1 MAISKL
7 NEDFMPTDTKKPA
20 LGRGL
25 DALLPSSRPVAAI
38 TVAVQQAADHGGGGR
53 EISLADID
61 RNPYQTRLRV
71 DEAALNE
78 LAASIRATGVVQ
90 PVLVRPVT
98 KDGRTRYQLIAGER
112 RWLASQRAGK
122 QTVPAVIKQVS
133 NEQAMEMTIVENL
146 QREDL
151 NPLEQA
157 KAFDRLSREFGLT
170 QEQMAQRTGK
180 DRASI
185 ANFLRLLKLPADV
198 QMEIDGGNLTFGHA
212 KVLMALE
219 APEAISKAAKFV
231 ITQSLSVRKTE
242 ELVYNLLH
250 PVEKTKKLVQPQD
263 PNVREAARLLQQS
276 LGVRVEIDDHKGKG
290 KIVLKYAS
298 LEDFDRIVEM
308 LSK

>member
-1 MAISKL
+1 
-7 NEDFMPTDTKKPA
+7 MPIDTKR

-25 DALLPSSRPVAAI
+25 DALLPSARPAAPVA
-38 TVAVQQAADHGGGGR
+38 VAVKPAQELGDGTR
-53 EISLADID
+53 EIALTDID

-71 DEAALNE
+71 DEVALNE

-90 PVLVRPVT
+90 PILVRPVM
-98 KDGRTRYQLIAGER
+98 KDGGTRYQLIAGER

-122 QTVPAVIKQVS
+122 QTVPAVIKNVS
-133 NEQAMEMTIVENL
+133 NEQALEMTIVENL

-151 NPLEQA
+151 NPMEQA

-198 QMEIDGGNLTFGHA
+198 QM
-212 KVLMALE
+212 ALE
-219 APEAISKAAKFV
+219 AAEPISKAAKHV
-231 ITQSLSVRKTE
+231 IVQALSVRKTE

-250 PVEKTKKLVQPQD
+250 PVEKAKKQEKPQD
-263 PNVREAARLLQQS
+263 PNVREAARLMQQS
-276 LGVRVEIDDHKGKG
+276 LGVRVEIDDNKGKG

-298 LEDFDRIVEM
+298 LEDFDRIVDM

>member
-1 MAISKL
+1 
-7 NEDFMPTDTKKPA
+7 MPTDVKRG

-25 DALLPSSRPVAAI
+25 DALLPSARPVAPAA
-38 TVAVQQAADHGGGGR
+38 VAVKPAPELGDGSR
-53 EISLADID
+53 EIALTDID

-71 DEAALNE
+71 DEVALNE

-90 PVLVRPVT
+90 PILVRPVM
-98 KDGRTRYQLIAGER
+98 KDGGTRYQLIAGER

-151 NPLEQA
+151 NPMEQA

-219 APEAISKAAKFV
+219 AAESISKAAKHV
-231 ITQSLSVRKTE
+231 ISQALSVRKTE

-250 PVEKTKKLVQPQD
+250 PVEKAKKQEKLQD
-263 PNVREAARLLQQS
+263 PNVREAARMMQQS

-298 LEDFDRIVEM
+298 LEDFDRIVEV

>member
-1 MAISKL
+1 MIETK
-7 NEDFMPTDTKKPA
+7 TVDTKKKA

-25 DALLPSSRPVAAI
+25 DALLPSSRPAAAVAPAPQ
-38 TVAVQQAADHGGGGR
+38 TNDGSR
-53 EISLADID
+53 EIGISEID

-90 PVLVRPVT
+90 PILVRPVM
-98 KDGRTRYQLIAGER
+98 KDGHTRYQLIAGER

-122 QTVPAVIKQVS
+122 QSVPVVIKHVS

-151 NPLEQA
+151 NPMEQA

-198 QMEIDGGNLTFGHA
+198 QVEIDGGNLTFGHA

-219 APEAISKAAKFV
+219 APEAISKAAKHV
-231 ITQSLSVRKTE
+231 IAQALSVRRTE

-250 PVEKTKKLVQPQD
+250 PVEKAKKAEKPQD
-263 PNVREAARLLQQS
+263 PNVREAARALQQS

-290 KIVLKYAS
+290 KIVLKYGS

>member
-1 MAISKL
+1 MIETK
-7 NEDFMPTDTKKPA
+7 PIDTKKKA

-25 DALLPSSRPVAAI
+25 DALLPSSRPAAAAVAPAPQ
-38 TVAVQQAADHGGGGR
+38 TNDGAR
-53 EISLADID
+53 EIATSEID

-90 PVLVRPVT
+90 PILVRPVT
-98 KDGRTRYQLIAGER
+98 KDGETRYQLIAGER

-122 QTVPAVIKQVS
+122 QTVPAVIKRVS

-151 NPLEQA
+151 NPMEQA

-170 QEQMAQRTGK
+170 QEQMALRTGK

-185 ANFLRLLKLPADV
+185 ANFLRLLKLPTDV
-198 QMEIDGGNLTFGHA
+198 QVEIDGGNLTFGHA

-219 APEAISKAAKFV
+219 AAEAISKAAKHV
-231 ITQSLSVRKTE
+231 IAQALSVRKTE

-250 PVEKTKKLVQPQD
+250 PVEKAKKLEKPQD
-263 PNVREAARLLQQS
+263 PNVREAARVLQQS

>member
-1 MAISKL
+1 MATEVKRG
-7 NEDFMPTDTKKPA
+7 

-25 DALLPSSRPVAAI
+25 DALLPSARSA
-38 TVAVQQAADHGGGGR
+38 TVAVAVKPAQELGDGTR
-53 EISLADID
+53 EIPLTDID
-61 RNPYQTRLRV
+61 RNPYQTRLHV
-71 DEAALNE
+71 DEVALNE

-90 PVLVRPVT
+90 PILVRPVM
-98 KDGRTRYQLIAGER
+98 KDGGTRYQLIAGER

-151 NPLEQA
+151 NPMEQA

-219 APEAISKAAKFV
+219 AAESISKAAKHV
-231 ITQSLSVRKTE
+231 IAQALSVRKTE

-250 PVEKTKKLVQPQD
+250 PVEKAKKQEKPQD

-308 LSK
+308 LSN